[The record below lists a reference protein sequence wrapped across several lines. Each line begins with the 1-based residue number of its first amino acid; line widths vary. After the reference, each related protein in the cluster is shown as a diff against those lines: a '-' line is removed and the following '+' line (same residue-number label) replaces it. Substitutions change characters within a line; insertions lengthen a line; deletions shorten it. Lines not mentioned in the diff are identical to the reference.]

1 LSRREN
7 GSPLN
12 SHPNDPFISG
22 WGTLNDIARQSG
34 RLLDRRKDRAMNKKL
49 LTSLAA
55 MATAA
60 AALTIPAAPAAAD
73 PPRWAPA
80 HGHDRY
86 DRYDRHDRYDVR
98 YDRRGDRRYR
108 NDRRYDDRG
117 RYREPRRV
125 SRDDRVWRGRDG
137 RYYCERDN
145 GTTGLIIGAAGGA
158 LVGRTIDTR
167 GDRTL
172 GTVLGGVLGGLL
184 GREIDRGEARCR

>member
-1 LSRREN
+1 
-7 GSPLN
+7 
-12 SHPNDPFISG
+12 
-22 WGTLNDIARQSG
+22 
-34 RLLDRRKDRAMNKKL
+34 MKKTF
-49 LTSLAA
+49 LTPLAA

-80 HGHDRY
+80 HGY
-86 DRYDRHDRYDVR
+86 DRNHDRYDVR
-98 YDRRGDRRYR
+98 YDRRD
-108 NDRRYDDRG
+108 DRRYDDRG

-125 SRDDRVWRGRDG
+125 SRDDRVWQGRDG

-158 LVGRTIDTR
+158 LLGRTIDTR
-167 GDRTL
+167 GDRTV
-172 GTVLGGVLGGLL
+172 GTLVGGVLGGLL